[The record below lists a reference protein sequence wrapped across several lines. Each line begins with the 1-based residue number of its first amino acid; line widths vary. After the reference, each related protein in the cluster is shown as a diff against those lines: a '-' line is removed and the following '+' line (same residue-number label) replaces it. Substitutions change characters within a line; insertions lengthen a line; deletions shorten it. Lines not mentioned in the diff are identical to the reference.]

1 MFIMYTTTTEH
12 KMFNIVE
19 ITVNEYNTFLIS
31 VNGENVADSSTINR
45 VRGFWNSKT
54 KQYTDAKK
62 FTKKNIKKN
71 PMIVLS
77 LLSETGIDTTCGSW
91 SVVEKI

>member
-1 MFIMYTTTTEH
+1 MYIATTEH

-19 ITVNEYNTFLIS
+19 ITVNEYNTFFVS

-71 PMIVLS
+71 PYMVLD
-77 LLSETGIDTTCGSW
+77 LLSQTGIDTSAGSW